1 MAEVHNLGGSPGFG
15 QSKSILGLS
24 DSPEMTIL
32 AKYLA
37 RYKTLPV
44 AVKLLSPPLCIFL
57 SLWTAGI
64 VGFSLCTNHHLEMAA
79 RKETQNFASLLEQD
93 LQRKLKVLNLKA
105 QWISQ
110 ENKIIEAIAAG
121 DQAQLHSVLLAP
133 QATLELDLM
142 SVVAPNGQPLVS
154 SQRNALGAATFQHAT
169 LRPNPQAEFASA
181 GILLAKN
188 TAPSALVS
196 FKSIKSPTKKTLA
209 NLVLG
214 IAIDDK
220 LLNQIRSDTAMHLV
234 AFQGD
239 RVTASTLQFDRTKRW
254 HFPQPSDAVTWIEIG
269 NETYL
274 IKTIEL
280 PGANQTTQKI
290 AVLNSI
296 QDLEQAEA
304 SMFFAAG
311 SFGLLGAGLLAGS
324 TIFGFQITQALS
336 RRIQRL
342 TQATQQLAAG
352 NLHIHIP
359 VTSEDEVGVLAQ
371 GFNQMAEQLT
381 NRDQQLQQ
389 KMQELQNTLDQLHQ
403 AQSQMVQSEKL
414 SALGQMV
421 AGIAHEINNPVTF
434 IHGNLT
440 YLDRYTQD
448 LVRLIQTYQQHYPQ
462 PPQSLQAD
470 LDSVELDFLIEDLTK
485 ILKSMHIGS
494 ERIRDIVISLRNF
507 SRLDEAEF
515 KTVDLHEGIDNTL
528 IILQHRLKPKPG
540 FPAIDI
546 VKDYA
551 QLPLVECYP
560 GYLNQVFMNLLTNA
574 IDAIEDAARQQ
585 AEAAEPV
592 QPRSIWIATQ
602 VTPDNQIRI
611 TIADDGSGIP
621 ESVKARIFDPFFT
634 TKPIGKGTGLGL
646 SISHQIIIEKHHGK
660 LLCDSIQGEGTKF
673 VIEIPVHPSKPHV

>member
-1 MAEVHNLGGSPGFG
+1 
-15 QSKSILGLS
+15 
-24 DSPEMTIL
+24 MTIL

-64 VGFSLCTNHHLEMAA
+64 VGFSLCTNHHLEMAG

-121 DQAQLHSVLLAP
+121 DQAQLRSVLLAP

-220 LLNQIRSDTAMHLV
+220 LLNQIRGDTAMHLV

-311 SFGLLGAGLLAGS
+311 SFGILGAGLLAGS

-352 NLHIHIP
+352 NLHIRIP
-359 VTSEDEVGVLAQ
+359 VTSQDEVG
-371 GFNQMAEQLT
+371 
-381 NRDQQLQQ
+381 
-389 KMQELQNTLDQLHQ
+389 
-403 AQSQMVQSEKL
+403 
-414 SALGQMV
+414 
-421 AGIAHEINNPVTF
+421 
-434 IHGNLT
+434 
-440 YLDRYTQD
+440 YW
-448 LVRLIQTYQQHYPQ
+448 
-462 PPQSLQAD
+462 
-470 LDSVELDFLIEDLTK
+470 
-485 ILKSMHIGS
+485 
-494 ERIRDIVISLRNF
+494 LR
-507 SRLDEAEF
+507 
-515 KTVDLHEGIDNTL
+515 
-528 IILQHRLKPKPG
+528 
-540 FPAIDI
+540 
-546 VKDYA
+546 
-551 QLPLVECYP
+551 
-560 GYLNQVFMNLLTNA
+560 
-574 IDAIEDAARQQ
+574 
-585 AEAAEPV
+585 
-592 QPRSIWIATQ
+592 
-602 VTPDNQIRI
+602 
-611 TIADDGSGIP
+611 
-621 ESVKARIFDPFFT
+621 
-634 TKPIGKGTGLGL
+634 
-646 SISHQIIIEKHHGK
+646 
-660 LLCDSIQGEGTKF
+660 DSIRW
-673 VIEIPVHPSKPHV
+673 PSN

>member
-1 MAEVHNLGGSPGFG
+1 
-15 QSKSILGLS
+15 
-24 DSPEMTIL
+24 
-32 AKYLA
+32 
-37 RYKTLPV
+37 
-44 AVKLLSPPLCIFL
+44 
-57 SLWTAGI
+57 
-64 VGFSLCTNHHLEMAA
+64 
-79 RKETQNFASLLEQD
+79 
-93 LQRKLKVLNLKA
+93 
-105 QWISQ
+105 
-110 ENKIIEAIAAG
+110 
-121 DQAQLHSVLLAP
+121 
-133 QATLELDLM
+133 
-142 SVVAPNGQPLVS
+142 
-154 SQRNALGAATFQHAT
+154 
-169 LRPNPQAEFASA
+169 
-181 GILLAKN
+181 
-188 TAPSALVS
+188 
-196 FKSIKSPTKKTLA
+196 
-209 NLVLG
+209 
-214 IAIDDK
+214 
-220 LLNQIRSDTAMHLV
+220 
-234 AFQGD
+234 
-239 RVTASTLQFDRTKRW
+239 
-254 HFPQPSDAVTWIEIG
+254 
-269 NETYL
+269 
-274 IKTIEL
+274 
-280 PGANQTTQKI
+280 
-290 AVLNSI
+290 
-296 QDLEQAEA
+296 
-304 SMFFAAG
+304 
-311 SFGLLGAGLLAGS
+311 
-324 TIFGFQITQALS
+324 
-336 RRIQRL
+336 
-342 TQATQQLAAG
+342 
-352 NLHIHIP
+352 
-359 VTSEDEVGVLAQ
+359 
-371 GFNQMAEQLT
+371 MAEQLT

-389 KMQELQNTLDQLHQ
+389 KMQELQNTLAQLHQ

-448 LVRLIQTYQQHYPQ
+448 LIRLIQTYQQHYPQ

-546 VKDYA
+546 VRDYA